1 MPQNNAL
8 TYSGKTTLISG
19 AAGGIGFALAKEFG
33 ELGMNVVIADIDEA
47 ALTSA
52 KEQLES
58 MNINVLAC
66 KLDVTDF
73 SQWQACIEQT
83 IATFGKLHMLVN
95 NAGVGGVPSKIEQ
108 ADHDI
113 WRWVI
118 DVNLMGVVYGA
129 QAAIPEIKRHG
140 EGGWIIN
147 VASMAGM
154 MGVPYASSYSATK
167 AAVVSMTESWSV
179 ELKSHNIQVSAL
191 CPAFVKTRIHESMRN
206 KQDKY
211 KSSTESKDIA
221 LANTD
226 IALANKEIAPADKAR
241 YKKNFVQAAALVE
254 SGIAPELLA
263 KRVIEAL
270 NSGQMYIFTHPNYK
284 EVAGYRAAMI
294 DNAFD
299 DAQQSELVKHLID
312 DDIVSL

>member
-1 MPQNNAL
+1 
-8 TYSGKTTLISG
+8 
-19 AAGGIGFALAKEFG
+19 
-33 ELGMNVVIADIDEA
+33 MNVVIADIDEA
-47 ALTSA
+47 ALASA
-52 KEQLES
+52 KKQLES
-58 MNINVLAC
+58 LNINVLAC

-73 SQWQACIEQT
+73 SQWQACVEQT
-83 IATFGKLHMLVN
+83 IATFGKLHMIVN
-95 NAGVGGVPSKIEQ
+95 NAGVGGVPGKIEQ

-140 EGGWIIN
+140 EGGWIVN
-147 VASMAGM
+147 VASMAGI

-167 AAVVSMTESWSV
+167 AAVVSMTESWAV

-211 KSSTESKDIA
+211 KSSKEA
-221 LANTD
+221 
-226 IALANKEIAPADKAR
+226 KEIAPADKEIALANKER
-241 YKKNFVQAAALVE
+241 YKKNFGQAAALVE

-284 EVAGYRAAMI
+284 EVVGYRAAMI
-294 DNAFD
+294 DKAFD